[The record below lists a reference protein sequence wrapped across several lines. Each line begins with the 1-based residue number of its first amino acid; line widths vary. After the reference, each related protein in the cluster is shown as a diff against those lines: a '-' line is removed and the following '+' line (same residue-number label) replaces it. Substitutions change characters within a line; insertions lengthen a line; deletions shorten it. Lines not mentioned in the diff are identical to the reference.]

1 MNDHSNMIM
10 FQLVQIYY
18 IYIYINDDTRYFSN
32 FIELGKTKTYVNET
46 FVISTNMIKLF
57 CIKYYYYLLLTV
69 SDDDIFIFIVVDH
82 FIPQTT
88 FVFYSYV
95 EIGHSKERTK
105 LYLFVREKRN

>member
-82 FIPQTT
+82 LFIPQTI
-88 FVFYSYV
+88 F
-95 EIGHSKERTK
+95 
-105 LYLFVREKRN
+105 LFLFLC